1 MALTLQLKRWFDLAL
16 DLLYP
21 PKCAGCGDVGQGVW
35 CLQCAAQVKVLA
47 PPDHIIQLD
56 LPEQPGLSV
65 LSAAAFATP
74 LREGIHEFKYSGAPM
89 LAAPLAHHMLAAW
102 QAKQVDWTIDLLAPV
117 PLHSRR
123 RRERGYNQ
131 SELLAAELALAM
143 RIPMQPAALQ
153 RNRYTEQQAHLDAA
167 ARQHNVVDAFVA
179 HNTLTSG
186 KRILLID
193 DVFTTGATLRACAL
207 SLLKSGAANVYAM
220 TLARA

>member
-1 MALTLQLKRWFDLAL
+1 MALTLQLKRWFDLTL

-21 PKCAGCGDVGQGVW
+21 PKCAGCGEVGQGVW
-35 CLQCAAQVKVLA
+35 CPQCAAQVKLLA
-47 PPDHIIQLD
+47 PPDHIVQLD
-56 LPEQPGLSV
+56 LPDRPSLPV
-65 LSAAAFATP
+65 LSAAAFGPP
-74 LREGIHEFKYSGAPM
+74 LREGIHEYKYNGVPM
-89 LAAPLAHHMLAAW
+89 LAAPLAQHMLVAW
-102 QAKQVDWTIDLLAPV
+102 QAKQMDWPIDMLAPV

-131 SELLAAELALAM
+131 SEFLAAALALAM
-143 RIPMQPAALQ
+143 QKPMQPAALQ
-153 RNRYTEQQAHLDAA
+153 RTRYTEQQAHLDAA
-167 ARQHNVVDAFVA
+167 ARQHNVSDAFVA
-179 HNTLTSG
+179 HIALVSG

>member
-1 MALTLQLKRWFDLAL
+1 MALTLQLKRWFNLAL

-35 CLQCAAQVKVLA
+35 CPQCAAQVTLLA
-47 PPDHIIQLD
+47 PPNHIIQLD
-56 LPEQPGLSV
+56 LPEWPSLSV
-65 LSAAAFATP
+65 LSTAKFGAP
-74 LREGIHEFKYSGAPM
+74 LREGIHEFKYNGVPM
-89 LAAPLAHHMLAAW
+89 LAEPLAQHMLAAW
-102 QAKQVDWTIDLLAPV
+102 QAKPLDWAIDLLAPV

-131 SELLAAELALAM
+131 SEFLAAALAVAIQ
-143 RIPMQPAALQ
+143 RPMQPAALQ
-153 RNRYTEQQAHLDAA
+153 RTRYTEQQAHLDAA
-167 ARQHNVVDAFVA
+167 TRQHNVADAFVA
-179 HNTLTSG
+179 HSALVAG
-186 KRILLID
+186 QRILLID